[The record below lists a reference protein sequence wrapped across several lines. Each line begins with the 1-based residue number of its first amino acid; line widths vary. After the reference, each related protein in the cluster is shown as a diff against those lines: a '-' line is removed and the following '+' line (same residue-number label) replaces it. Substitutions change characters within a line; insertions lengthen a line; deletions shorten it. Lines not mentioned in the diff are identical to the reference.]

1 MERMPPALAYD
12 KELEAVFRQ
21 HVSELKS
28 ELARSQNKGKGKL
41 MGSVVAVWALI
52 MLLMQGAC
60 LYFIIKGGF

>member
-1 MERMPPALAYD
+1 MAYD

-28 ELARSQNKGKGKL
+28 ELSRSQNKGKGRLKDAAA
-41 MGSVVAVWALI
+41 AVWALI